1 MSLIIYEAKLTWYKN
16 YNIPL
21 DKLQNIVRDV
31 NSFAP
36 EVPVQN
42 IKSLFIFSV
51 NENKKSINIK
61 TEINTDVFFDGEEPE
76 DGWESL
82 LDETIIRRIK
92 DLLFVINLAHPGCLH
107 IIRNHILK
115 NGKPLPIKISFA
127 TDISGMVHDECKWLE
142 LEELELN
149 KCWNWILS
157 KTNFLSYLSLTPI
170 DRALHSLSYE
180 SKANDDMYIFYVML
194 GIEAIYNNGSNKED
208 SILAQIRRK
217 SQALLGND
225 IEKAHKHISNMYAL
239 RSKLVHGSANI
250 YKCWNSEYY
259 KEDEDEKVFK
269 ERLSIVTATGL
280 LLATIQKFIKANA
293 NTLTETITVKLE

>member
-51 NENKKSINIK
+51 NENNKSINIK
-61 TEINTDVFFDGEEPE
+61 TEIDTDVFFDGEEPE

-127 TDISGMVHDECKWLE
+127 TDVSGMVHDKCKWLK
-142 LEELELN
+142 LEELGLN
-149 KCWNWILS
+149 QCWEWVIS

-180 SKANDDMYIFYVML
+180 SEANEDLYIFYVML
-194 GIEAIYNNGSNKED
+194 GIEAIYNNGSNRED

-217 SQALLGND
+217 SQTLLGYVPEAALKN
-225 IEKAHKHISNMYAL
+225 ISKMYSI

-250 YKCWNSEYY
+250 FKCWDSEFY
-259 KEDEDEKVFK
+259 DEDEYNKVSI
-269 ERLSIVTATGL
+269 ERMSMVTATGL

-293 NTLTETITVKLE
+293 NTITETITVNLE

>member
-61 TEINTDVFFDGEEPE
+61 TEIDTDVFFDGEEPE

-127 TDISGMVHDECKWLE
+127 TDVSGMVHDKCKWLK
-142 LEELELN
+142 LEELGLN
-149 KCWNWILS
+149 QCWEWVIS

-180 SKANDDMYIFYVML
+180 SEANEDLYIFYVML
-194 GIEAIYNNGSNKED
+194 GIEAIYNNGSNRED

-217 SQALLGND
+217 SQTLLGYVPEAALKN
-225 IEKAHKHISNMYAL
+225 ISKMYSI

-250 YKCWNSEYY
+250 FKCWDSEFY
-259 KEDEDEKVFK
+259 DEDEYNKVYI
-269 ERLSIVTATGL
+269 ERMSMVTATEIGR
-280 LLATIQKFIKANA
+280 AH
-293 NTLTETITVKLE
+293 V

>member
-51 NENKKSINIK
+51 NENNKSINIK
-61 TEINTDVFFDGEEPE
+61 TEIDTDVFFDGEEPE

-127 TDISGMVHDECKWLE
+127 TDVSGMVHDKCKWLK
-142 LEELELN
+142 LEELGLN
-149 KCWNWILS
+149 QCWEWVIS

-180 SKANDDMYIFYVML
+180 SEANEDLYIFYVML
-194 GIEAIYNNGSNKED
+194 GIEAIYNNGSNRED

-217 SQALLGND
+217 SQTLLGYVPEAALKN
-225 IEKAHKHISNMYAL
+225 ISKIYSI

-250 YKCWNSEYY
+250 FKCWDSEFY
-259 KEDEDEKVFK
+259 DEDEYNKVSI
-269 ERLSIVTATGL
+269 ERMSMVTATGL

-293 NTLTETITVKLE
+293 NTITETITVNLE